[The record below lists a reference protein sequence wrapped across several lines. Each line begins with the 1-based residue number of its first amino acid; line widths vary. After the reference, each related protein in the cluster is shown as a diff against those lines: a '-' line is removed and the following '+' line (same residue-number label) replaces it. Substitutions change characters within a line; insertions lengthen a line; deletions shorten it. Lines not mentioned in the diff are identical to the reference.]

1 MYLSISYTFI
11 YYIYLYIY
19 ISVRWHVS
27 IPTIPS
33 ASSLHTRRRRWR
45 SMIRPTP
52 KWLRRSWK
60 KAAMLGRSEIRDFDA
75 GNHVSIGLWS
85 LERLWILLNVWIY
98 DKDPD
103 FLWNCCPEHML
114 GVAIPSL
121 IQTRCAGVV
130 ATLHH
135 HNSAVLFSDRIGRMT
150 VRLPMV
156 FCGPAGE
163 FRLNSEVVLSVPWLH
178 WISFGEVAHL
188 LPGKAVWCL
197 GLWFT
202 KHRWPRSLET
212 RLNISKAFQAYLCK
226 DYFGFVWKWYTLKD
240 ANRN

>member
-1 MYLSISYTFI
+1 VKLRKALNIFEC
-11 YYIYLYIY
+11 LNL
-19 ISVRWHVS
+19 RQ
-27 IPTIPS
+27 
-33 ASSLHTRRRRWR
+33 R
-45 SMIRPTP
+45 S
-52 KWLRRSWK
+52 
-60 KAAMLGRSEIRDFDA
+60 
-75 GNHVSIGLWS
+75 
-85 LERLWILLNVWIY
+85 RLFMELL
-98 DKDPD
+98 
-103 FLWNCCPEHML
+103 
-114 GVAIPSL
+114 
-121 IQTRCAGVV
+121 QTRCAGVV

-226 DYFGFVWKWYTLKD
+226 DYFGFVWKWYTVYPKRRKKKLLIYTH
-240 ANRN
+240 NNYIYNYIYI